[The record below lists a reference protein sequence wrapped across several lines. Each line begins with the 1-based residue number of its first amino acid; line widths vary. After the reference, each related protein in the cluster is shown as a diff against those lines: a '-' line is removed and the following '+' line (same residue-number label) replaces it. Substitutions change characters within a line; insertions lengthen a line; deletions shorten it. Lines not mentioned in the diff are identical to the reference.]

1 MALTSIVVLSC
12 SLRSACPYHVIFLH
26 FVMSANFLQ
35 LIVYIVLFSAV
46 QEAETQ
52 EK

>member
-35 LIVYIVLFSAV
+35 LIVLFSAV